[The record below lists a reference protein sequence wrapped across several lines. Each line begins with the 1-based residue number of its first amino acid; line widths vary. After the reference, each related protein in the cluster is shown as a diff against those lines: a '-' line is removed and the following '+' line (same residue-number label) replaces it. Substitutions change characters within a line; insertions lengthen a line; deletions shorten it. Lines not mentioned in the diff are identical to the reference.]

1 MPESRSINNEGVK
14 VHYLD
19 WGGDNPAA
27 VLLHPS
33 SFCADIWGPAAQ
45 VMSPHLRC
53 ISMDLRGH
61 GGSGPP
67 PGPFSWDDLAGDLV
81 ALLDA
86 LDLRECLVVGHSRGG
101 GVSLLATARRLER
114 VKSLMVIEPNLI
126 DPMNPGASSRRT
138 QLAERARRRRN
149 IWPDRESVFNSYK
162 TRPILAPWRDDALWA
177 YLVGGFKDR
186 EDGQVEL
193 ACSPDVEALYY
204 LLDTPEDVWSRMA
217 ALNLPVTLIAARESD
232 RFRMEAPATQK
243 FIATTPNLTVKTV
256 PGGHFLVQE
265 DPDRIAKLVL
275 DYAVETGVIGP
286 YSL

>member
-1 MPESRSINNEGVK
+1 M
-14 VHYLD
+14 
-19 WGGDNPAA
+19 
-27 VLLHPS
+27 
-33 SFCADIWGPAAQ
+33 
-45 VMSPHLRC
+45 
-53 ISMDLRGH
+53 
-61 GGSGPP
+61 
-67 PGPFSWDDLAGDLV
+67 
-81 ALLDA
+81 
-86 LDLRECLVVGHSRGG
+86 
-101 GVSLLATARRLER
+101 SLLATAQRSGQGE
-114 VKSLMVIEPNLI
+114 VPH
-126 DPMNPGASSRRT
+126 GHRT
-138 QLAERARRRRN
+138 QPHRPHEPRRIKPQDPSWLKGRGEGEMYGRTGSRYSTATR
-149 IWPDRESVFNSYK
+149 P
-162 TRPILAPWRDDALWA
+162 RPILAPWRDDALWA
-177 YLVGGFKDR
+177 YLMGGFKDR